1 MKEASGEANMTVITI
16 VLIGIVAAIA
26 APIITSVVNST
37 KRSACCQ
44 SLGGIWQ
51 NGTCNGVNGWANDMQ
66 TVNQLCP

>member
-44 SLGGIWQ
+44 SLGGIWE
-51 NGTCNGVNGWANDMQ
+51 NGGCTGINNFSADM
-66 TVNQLCP
+66 CD